1 MYKMYISY
9 MSRCVLDTGLP
20 AVTYTWSMEDSLSQ
34 VSSLLFASPVG
45 LLAST
50 SHDLQLACVLQLNL
64 KGLGRTFAPPSL
76 KPWLLVGKGMDQE

>member
-9 MSRCVLDTGLP
+9 MSGCVLDTGLP
-20 AVTYTWSMEDSLSQ
+20 AVTYTWRIVYLRI
-34 VSSLLFASPVG
+34 SSLLFASPVG

>member
-1 MYKMYISY
+1 M
-9 MSRCVLDTGLP
+9 CWTQGCLL
-20 AVTYTWSMEDSLSQ
+20 SLILGAWRT
-34 VSSLLFASPVG
+34 VYLRISSLLFASPVG

-64 KGLGRTFAPPSL
+64 KGLGHTFAPPSL